1 MTDMNIYRLDDGFLT
16 EACSFISEAPEDA
29 VIIDHHV
36 VMVIASNY
44 HRLVKAYNAL
54 LVEHGR
60 VIERAEQKI
69 DFTSAIESAWLEKA
83 ITQEHK

>member
-1 MTDMNIYRLDDGFLT
+1 MNIFRLDDGFLT
-16 EACSFISEAPEDA
+16 EACTFISEAPEDA

-44 HRLVKAYNAL
+44 HRLLRVHNAL

-60 VIERAEQKI
+60 IIERAEQKI
-69 DFTSAIESAWLEKA
+69 DFTSAIESAWLEKV